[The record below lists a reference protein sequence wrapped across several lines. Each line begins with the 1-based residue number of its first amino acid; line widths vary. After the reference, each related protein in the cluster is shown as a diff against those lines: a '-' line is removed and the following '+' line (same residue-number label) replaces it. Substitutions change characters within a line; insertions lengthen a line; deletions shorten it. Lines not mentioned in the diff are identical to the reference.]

1 MMTKFVFIAVLC
13 LGLSACGQKGALYL
27 PEKPN
32 KSSVHQP
39 QGMNEQDDFTQAD
52 LTEENLQEN
61 PNDY

>member
-1 MMTKFVFIAVLC
+1 MTKFVLIAVLC

-39 QGMNEQDDFTQAD
+39 QGMNEQDDFTQTD